1 MPDRTRLVVEDRDRG
16 CRVPGCDRSRWLHV
30 HHIEHWENGGATD
43 TPNLVCLCQ
52 HHHRLHHRGKLGRQG
67 DADEPNGIT
76 FTDDRGRPLDSCGRP
91 TPPGNVAPPRGS
103 WVPAQRRTAQSVG
116 HLPER
121 PSPAESRVRSVMLMA
136 GAWETMLRNQT
147 EHSGHPLSRHRLLVA
162 HLDYAWHRAR
172 PQWTG

>member
-1 MPDRTRLVVEDRDRG
+1 M
-16 CRVPGCDRSRWLHV
+16 

-43 TPNLVCLCQ
+43 TPNLLCLCQ

-67 DADEPNGIT
+67 DADEPNAIT
-76 FTDDRGRPLDSCGRP
+76 FTDDRGRPLDRLRP
-91 TPPGNVAPPRGS
+91 AHATWERRAASRQRGA
-103 WVPAQRRTAQSVG
+103 VQGRTAQSVG

-162 HLDYAWHRAR
+162 HLDYAWHRAS